1 MQPIYTVR
9 GAWVWFAIAALN
21 SLACALD
28 LAQRRATPS
37 PYIVIDPPTNNYRD
51 QFKAPLRADLAP
63 LCGNGRLDTL
73 VDYEAYSGWNA
84 TVEYRLKV
92 NEVCDDGNR
101 LDGDGCAA
109 DCASLDGFTSPCPLA
124 LAVDEPL
131 RFVGFLNG
139 SLLVVVTPTR
149 KMYVNAETLKP
160 FSEMKL
166 LDGIADVVS
175 GVLDPTS
182 MLVWLYGVSSANVG
196 AVWSEDGVSFAVDAS
211 TIGIW
216 ASFDNG
222 ELLLIT
228 GAGQMIDAKR
238 ARLLRVWNATEGAQ
252 LIEVSASL
260 LGTTMHLDCRFQDG
274 HWREFKY
281 QPTTWSISDMVLTP
295 STDTN
300 AAFESNLWA
309 SLFLHAVLN
318 RRPRTMRSTTSITP
332 RYIINAESPIR
343 DDFKVLAQVAPW
355 FVGVG
360 LLSPRDAFQP
370 RRNNRFHI
378 VGDPDFNDKLNRRE
392 FLVCNGT
399 HAPCVLDV
407 PLCFDPLAPNPY
419 AVNRA
424 QETMYTAL
432 VEAAKGASQWSE
444 VPARANLRLGCTPEV
459 ARQVLTHPVTG
470 ALWIVR
476 GSQVFEVG
484 RRGTQYKLANGQC
497 LPSHSGRACPVGSW
511 ASTTSLSCA
520 DCAVNASLYNGSLAW
535 KQQCGGATLTV
546 AKGRRLLAEE
556 EAPKQTI
563 QLIYVST
570 RTDIW
575 SAGDAASLLRRA
587 VNDGVCTC
595 MATAVG
601 GTWRVAY
608 ACILTELKSPSDAL
622 RALRAIVVPGVQDFV
637 APPSVGWSRSAETTS
652 DKKDEGP
659 SVGVIVGATAAGVLG
674 VVLIVALFAW
684 VLHRRSTPRR
694 YQPVAATTNHS

>member
-1 MQPIYTVR
+1 MRQIYTGR

-37 PYIVIDPPTNNYRD
+37 PSLYSEPVPSTNNHRYH
-51 QFKAPLRADLAP
+51 FKTPLRADLAP

-73 VDYEAYSGWNA
+73 ADYEQYNKWNA

-124 LAVDEPL
+124 LAVDSAL
-131 RFVGFLNG
+131 RFVGF
-139 SLLVVVTPTR
+139 
-149 KMYVNAETLKP
+149 VNAETLVLVTP
-160 FSEMKL
+160 TQKL
-166 LDGIADVVS
+166 YANAETLQTYGATTLPYQDVVS
-175 GVLDPTS
+175 GFIDSGSKTL
-182 MLVWLYGVSSANVG
+182 WLHSRAGV
-196 AVWSEDGVSFAVDAS
+196 VWSDKNASQTLSVDAS
-211 TIGIW
+211 PVGIW
-216 ASFDNG
+216 AVSENG
-222 ELLLIT
+222 DALLLT
-228 GAGQMIDAKR
+228 SAGQLVDVR
-238 ARLLRVWNATEGAQ
+238 RLRVKKVWQQA
-252 LIEVSASL
+252 
-260 LGTTMHLDCRFQDG
+260 D
-274 HWREFKY
+274 
-281 QPTTWSISDMVLTP
+281 PTDV
-295 STDTN
+295 
-300 AAFESNLWA
+300 
-309 SLFLHAVLN
+309 LHAVVPSLMEDG
-318 RRPRTMRSTTSITP
+318 TSMRLQCTFQGAAILQRVFTYQSTTGALSEVEVTPPTADTEKNFETGHLWAHLFISTIFNNNPRILQASAFEP
-332 RYIINAESPIR
+332 RYAINTNPAIR
-343 DDFKVLAQVAPW
+343 DNAFAVQATPW
-355 FVGVG
+355 IVGFNI
-360 LLSPRDAFQP
+360 LSPRDMLNSNQQSFYM
-370 RRNNRFHI
+370 
-378 VGDPDFNDKLNRRE
+378 VGDPEFFEKYKHPE

-399 HAPCVLDV
+399 YTPCILDV

-432 VEAAKGASQWSE
+432 VEAAKGASKWSE
-444 VPARANLRLGCTPEV
+444 VPARAQMRLGCTPEV
-459 ARQVLTHPVTG
+459 AHQALTHPVTG

-497 LPSHSGRACPVGSW
+497 LPSHSGRACPVGRW

-520 DCAVNASLYNGSLAW
+520 DCAVNASLYNGTLAW
-535 KQQCGGATLTV
+535 KQQCSTSTV
-546 AKGRRLLAEE
+546 VSKGRRLLAAE
-556 EAPKQTI
+556 EAKQTI

-570 RTDIW
+570 RTDIL

-622 RALRAIVVPGVQDFV
+622 RALRSIVVPGVQDFV
-637 APPSVGWSRSAETTS
+637 APPSVGWSRSAETS
-652 DKKDEGP
+652 ANNKDEGP

-674 VVLIVALFAW
+674 VVLVVGLFVW
-684 VLHRRSTPRR
+684 VLHRPSK